1 MNKLH
6 FDFRDLFR
14 SARLAFSLQRLWIQF
29 VGLVVSYAGYFILT
43 LVSFIVSGYRVADVF
58 NQYGLF
64 PCLLIPEVN
73 SNIAGKILFG
83 LGCLFFI
90 CGLLVTSTAVAR
102 ASFMVLKGNNFY
114 TWREAF
120 GFALK
125 KSGSTLVTP
134 LAIALLAFSFIL
146 GAWFIGLL
154 GRIPFVGELGVSLL
168 TIVWLAAALF
178 LVFLIIVT
186 AISLIIAPV
195 IIATTDEDAFEAVFQ
210 SFSTVWNQPWR
221 FVVYEGL
228 IGAVSIVGF
237 FILAFFVKRA
247 FLVMNSL
254 IAFSMAD
261 KFQNLTW
268 QAQYYLQSWTQ
279 EIAGWIQAVFG
290 KFAPLIFFS
299 RDFIPLQDLTATV
312 NISAYLY
319 TINML
324 IAGGFVVSFLLATF
338 NTGNMISYLILRKL
352 KDDENLLERK
362 EETFEKIEEKPEE
375 EKKEEK
381 EKVIEEKETTKE

>member
-64 PCLLIPEVN
+64 PCLLIPGVN

-134 LAIALLAFSFIL
+134 LAIALLALSFIL

-186 AISLIIAPV
+186 AISLIIAPA

-261 KFQNLTW
+261 KFQNLAW

-319 TINML
+319 AINML

-381 EKVIEEKETTKE
+381 EKVTEEKETTKE